1 MKNENIL
8 KIATECLIN
17 RKILILLLMIFK
29 TCSVGLGIFV
39 PFLVGDVIDNI
50 DKISIF
56 KIALLII
63 LSFVSLVIESS
74 NVSIYFT
81 GKKLQFMLEI
91 NFVIKFSV

>member
-63 LSFVSLVIESS
+63 LSFVSLVIESI
-74 NVSIYFT
+74 VTYQFT
-81 GKKLQFMLEI
+81 LLGKSF
-91 NFVIKFSV
+91 NSC